1 MKIAKTFVS
10 HCLFFGTLA
19 VLLGLS
25 PLSAHS
31 QTGRNAVY
39 KSSSLTTP
47 SASFI
52 DLVVATTTGDICQR
66 INDVLNGISLA
77 GSSFAGMVVDAR
89 GFGSGTSQ
97 PCASNPFLAGMGHT
111 IKPSTI
117 LLPSGT
123 ITIQSTWILPDQTRV
138 FGEGPG
144 QTTLLAHSSFTSP
157 MMQMG
162 ISGSSGCTC
171 FQIVIAH
178 LTLDGAGQNID
189 GIDNINAEEQSA
201 VDDVAILHIE
211 GTALSLG
218 SDTLSAGTSSHSGP
232 YTNLFVQAN
241 GTGVTTLTTTAC
253 VRIIGFKSQPRGIHG
268 ITCIADGTPSAAIYL
283 DGDNVSI
290 EDARIDG
297 FGDGIVLGA
306 QGSSNT
312 VQGDVIF
319 NVTGT
324 NVVGAVSNLI
334 HLCGSGSASPCPSA
348 ANTVNNVT
356 IMGVTSAQNNTI
368 KDDVTGTTLPF
379 STDVFVGMYAL
390 GQSLSGG
397 YSRFST
403 SPRTPTWGIGSLSSS
418 IASASC
424 AGTTTPANA
433 NGSLFS
439 NTNTS
444 VTPTLFACVG
454 GLWHAVP

>member
-1 MKIAKTFVS
+1 MKIAMKIATTFVGGRL
-10 HCLFFGTLA
+10 LFAALA
-19 VLLGLS
+19 VVLGLS
-25 PLSAHS
+25 VVQAYA
-31 QTGRNAVY
+31 QAAGNNAVY
-39 KSSSLTTP
+39 KSGTATTG

-52 DLVVATTTGDICQR
+52 DLVGANPAGADICAK
-66 INDVLNGISLA
+66 INTLLT
-77 GSSFAGMVVDAR
+77 GSSFKSGTVIDAR

-97 PCASNPFLAGMGHT
+97 NCTTNPF
-111 IKPSTI
+111 STVSKTSTV

-123 ITIQSTWILPDQTRV
+123 ITISSTWVLPTQTRV

-144 QTTLLAHSSFTSP
+144 QTTLLAGSSFASP
-157 MMQMG
+157 MIQMG
-162 ISGSSGCTC
+162 TTNCVC
-171 FQIVIAH
+171 FQVQIAH

-189 GIDNINAEEQSA
+189 AIDNVNSEEQST
-201 VDDVAILHIE
+201 VEDVSILHIE

-218 SDTLSAGTSSHSGP
+218 TASGGATDGTSSHSGP
-232 YTNLFVQAN
+232 YSNIFVQAN
-241 GTGVTTLTTTAC
+241 GTGYTTLSGTAC
-253 VRIIGFKSQPRGIHG
+253 VRIIGSVAQVRGIHG

-290 EDARIDG
+290 EDVRIDG

-312 VQGDVIF
+312 VQADVIF

-324 NVVGAVSNLI
+324 NSVGTVTNLI
-334 HLCGSGSASPCPSA
+334 HLCGSGSSSPCPTT

-368 KDDVTGTTLPF
+368 KDDVTTTTLPF
-379 STDVFVGMYAL
+379 STDVFVGMYVL
-390 GQSLSGG
+390 GQSISGG

-424 AGTTTPANA
+424 AGSTTPANA
-433 NGSLFS
+433 DGSLFS

-444 VTPTLFACVG
+444 VTGTLFACVG
-454 GLWHAVP
+454 GLWHSVP

>member
-1 MKIAKTFVS
+1 MKIAKTFIGS
-10 HCLFFGTLA
+10 GLFFGTLA

-25 PLSAHS
+25 ALQAHS
-31 QTGRNAVY
+31 QAAGNNAVY
-39 KSSSLTTP
+39 KSGTALTG
-47 SASFI
+47 SASFV
-52 DLVVATTTGDICQR
+52 DLVGANPAGIDICAK
-66 INDVLNGISLA
+66 INTLLLA
-77 GSSFAGMVVDAR
+77 SSFKSGMVVDAR

-97 PCASNPFLAGMGHT
+97 SCTSNPFNTVAKT
-111 IKPSTI
+111 STV

-123 ITIQSTWILPDQTRV
+123 ITISSTWVLPNQTRV

-144 QTTLLAHSSFTSP
+144 QTTLLAGGSFASP

-162 ISGSSGCTC
+162 NAACGTPSNGVC
-171 FQIVIAH
+171 FLVQIAH

-189 GIDNINAEEQSA
+189 GIDNINAEEQST
-201 VDDVAILHIE
+201 VDDVAILRIE

-218 SDTLSAGTSSHSGP
+218 SDTSTMGTSSHSGP

-241 GTGVTTLTTTAC
+241 GTAATTLSTTAC
-253 VRIIGFKSQPRGIHG
+253 VRIIGFKAQVRGIHG

-290 EDARIDG
+290 EDVRIDG

-312 VQGDVIF
+312 VQADVIF

-324 NVVGAVSNLI
+324 NSVGTVNNLI
-334 HLCGSGSASPCPSA
+334 HLCGSGSSAPCPTS
-348 ANTVNNVT
+348 ANTVNDVT

-403 SPRTPTWGIGSLSSS
+403 SPRTPTWGVGSLSSS

-424 AGTTTPANA
+424 AGSTTPANA

-444 VTPTLFACVG
+444 VTGTLFACVG
-454 GLWHAVP
+454 GLWHSVP